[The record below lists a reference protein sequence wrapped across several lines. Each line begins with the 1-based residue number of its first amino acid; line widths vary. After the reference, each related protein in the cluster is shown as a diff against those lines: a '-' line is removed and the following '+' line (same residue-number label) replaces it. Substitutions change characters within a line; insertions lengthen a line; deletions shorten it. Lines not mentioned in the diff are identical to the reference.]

1 LASRELL
8 LNKTT
13 TTMKEMGIL
22 DVPTKWRSSN
32 TVPHFP
38 SILTIVDVLV

>member
-1 LASRELL
+1 MITGRSFGPGCHIYINTVSYELASRELL

-22 DVPTKWRSSN
+22 DVTTK
-32 TVPHFP
+32 
-38 SILTIVDVLV
+38 